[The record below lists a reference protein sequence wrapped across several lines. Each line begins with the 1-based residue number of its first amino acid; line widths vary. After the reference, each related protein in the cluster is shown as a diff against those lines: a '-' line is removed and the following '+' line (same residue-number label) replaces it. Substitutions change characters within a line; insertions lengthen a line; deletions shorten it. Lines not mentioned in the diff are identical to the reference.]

1 MTGPLRHEP
10 HVAYRVG
17 DVRAAIEGLEV
28 LAEPFDVGNGFLTVA
43 FAMVDGAVIEFM
55 QYANS
60 DEEGWF

>member
-1 MTGPLRHEP
+1 M
-10 HVAYRVG
+10 
-17 DVRAAIEGLEV
+17 